1 MDHPSIW
8 RRALSDSGYDEVGF
22 LGTEGADEGG
32 PFGSSVILAQG
43 PAEIAHSPGSWVI
56 SSDSVGTGLLLA
68 RELASRNQTVVL
80 VESRQPSE
88 SPVSEGNITRR
99 AVTADS
105 RESWQAL
112 LKELPKD
119 IPLQG
124 VLHLNALDGHGTQ
137 ASTAQLLEDTKSA
150 GSTALALVQ
159 GILDADVAPEKGPWF
174 ITSGAQALERDYMR
188 ENVGEL
194 AGATLWGFGR
204 AVAREAGYLRHNCWI
219 STPPTRPGLLIWP
232 MS

>member
-43 PAEIAHSPGSWVI
+43 PVEIAHSPGSWGI
-56 SSDSVGTGLLLA
+56 SSDLVGTGLLLA

-99 AVTADS
+99 AVAADS

-112 LKELPKD
+112 LKELPRD

-150 GSTALALVQ
+150 GSTALA
-159 GILDADVAPEKGPWF
+159 
-174 ITSGAQALERDYMR
+174 
-188 ENVGEL
+188 
-194 AGATLWGFGR
+194 
-204 AVAREAGYLRHNCWI
+204 
-219 STPPTRPGLLIWP
+219 
-232 MS
+232 